1 MRPRVQVGERP
12 RNPTIRRQN
21 MTERRFDGRVAV
33 ITGAGRGLGREY
45 ALLLAARGAS
55 VVVNDIGSSIQGDG
69 VDAGPAQQVV
79 DEIVAAGGQA
89 VANTDSVA
97 TPQGGQAI
105 IDAALQHYGR
115 LDIQIGRAS
124 CRERAQHAVGSRGVK
139 ETSS

>member
-55 VVVNDIGSSIQGDG
+55 VVVNDIGSSIKGDG
-69 VDAGPAQQVV
+69 VDAGPTKQVV
-79 DEIVAAGGQA
+79 DAIVAACGTTLD
-89 VANTDSVA
+89 NTDSVA
-97 TPQGGQAI
+97 SP
-105 IDAALQHYGR
+105 
-115 LDIQIGRAS
+115 
-124 CRERAQHAVGSRGVK
+124 
-139 ETSS
+139 